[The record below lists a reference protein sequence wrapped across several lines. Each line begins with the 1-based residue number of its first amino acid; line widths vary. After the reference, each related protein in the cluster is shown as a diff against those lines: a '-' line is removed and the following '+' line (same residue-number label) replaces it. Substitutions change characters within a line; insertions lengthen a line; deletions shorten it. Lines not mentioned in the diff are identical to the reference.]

1 MSVEKQQMIPS
12 LMKILGLLLL
22 FAVIVGCSDTQP
34 TLTPEE
40 INALIDAKIEG
51 VAIDTIDS
59 IYSIPAAV
67 NAAVSDSIVWIRID
81 TTDGDTRSGT
91 GFVVRDDY
99 IATCYHVIERFD
111 SGYVSS
117 VYDNKKYLIQSVVAI
132 DEAHDLAI
140 IKTDFRAPHV
150 ILGESDT
157 VSKGDTVYVIGNPD
171 GWKGTLSQGVISAI
185 RPNGFL
191 DVKDTVYQMTAST
204 GPGSSGSP
212 VVNRHAR
219 VVAIHYASDNAA
231 ENLNFIVPVKHL
243 KTLLST
249 LK

>member
-22 FAVIVGCSDTQP
+22 FTVIVGCSDTQP

-91 GFVVRDDY
+91 GFVVRDNY
-99 IATCYHVIERFD
+99 IATCYHVIDRFD

-140 IKTDFRAPHV
+140 IQTAFLAPSLT
-150 ILGESDT
+150 LGNSD
-157 VSKGDTVYVIGNPD
+157 VVRSGDPIFIAGNPQ
-171 GWKGTLSQGVISAI
+171 GFKGTLAEGIISAT
-185 RPNGFL
+185 RPKGFWR
-191 DVKDTVYQMTAST
+191 VKDEVFQTTAPAS
-204 GPGSSGSP
+204 PGSSGSP
-212 VVNRHAR
+212 VLNVDAE
-219 VVAIHYASDNAA
+219 VIAIHYASDRTGQ
-231 ENLNFIVPVKHL
+231 NLHFAIPANHL

>member
-1 MSVEKQQMIPS
+1 MAAATPNPHSQ
-12 LMKILGLLLL
+12 
-22 FAVIVGCSDTQP
+22 
-34 TLTPEE
+34 PEE

-91 GFVVRDDY
+91 GFVVRDNF

-132 DEAHDLAI
+132 DEAHD
-140 IKTDFRAPHV
+140 
-150 ILGESDT
+150 
-157 VSKGDTVYVIGNPD
+157 
-171 GWKGTLSQGVISAI
+171 I
-185 RPNGFL
+185 RNYPIRIF
-191 DVKDTVYQMTAST
+191 
-204 GPGSSGSP
+204 SP
-212 VVNRHAR
+212 Q
-219 VVAIHYASDNAA
+219 
-231 ENLNFIVPVKHL
+231 LN
-243 KTLLST
+243 TWQ
-249 LK
+249 